1 MDHIDDKWKVYKV
14 DILYGEAKKKK
25 KKKKKKVSCQLHAA
39 VVRGICGKNVGV
51 DFGRALPSRI
61 YTHTHR
67 DTRTYTRRQRET
79 HMHQHI
85 QSHASCH
92 VRNFVRVSCRML
104 CALPVT
110 RILNTKFNF
119 FFLFP
124 LPVCDINA
132 IAINLDPI

>member
-25 KKKKKKVSCQLHAA
+25 KKKKEKSLVPLAC
-39 VVRGICGKNVGV
+39 CGCAGDLRKERWGG
-51 DFGRALPSRI
+51 FRRALPSRI